1 MRRLAELEPFQS
13 DDPDSQ
19 RLWWKEVGVHQNMTF
34 PVQPDPISGMHC
46 WHQPVRVTRA
56 EPDAQEGDVE
66 VDRGKA
72 REVYQQWLERT
83 RPGPGPGGLRRPL
96 WFKRPIRPEDEA
108 YYVPGSGPAGEDPA
122 SEAEA

>member
-1 MRRLAELEPFQS
+1 
-13 DDPDSQ
+13 
-19 RLWWKEVGVHQNMTF
+19 
-34 PVQPDPISGMHC
+34 
-46 WHQPVRVTRA
+46 VRVKRA

-96 WFKRPIRPEDEA
+96 WFKRPIRPADEA
-108 YYVPGSGPAGEDPA
+108 YYVDGSPAA
-122 SEAEA
+122 AESDESSP